1 VTVARTEQVAAGL
14 RAVRERIEQACAASG
29 RSPDELT
36 LVVVTKTYP
45 ASDVLSLAELGVRDP
60 GENRH
65 PEGARKAAACAEAGA
80 VDLRW
85 HFVGAVQSNKA
96 NAIARYASWVHS
108 VDRLRLV
115 RALDRGA
122 QQAERV
128 LDCLVQVSLD
138 PPEATE
144 GRSGAE
150 PDDVARLADAV
161 AGAQALRLRGVM
173 AVAPLG
179 ADPAPAFARLRRIAA
194 EVATTHPGADVISA
208 GMSGDL
214 EQAVEAGATHLRVGR
229 AILGERPSSG

>member
-1 VTVARTEQVAAGL
+1 MTDARTEQIAAGL
-14 RAVRERIEQACAASG
+14 RAVRERIDRACAAAG

-45 ASDVLSLAELGVRDP
+45 ASDVLALADLGVRDP

-65 PEGARKAAACAEAGA
+65 PEGAQKAAACAEAGA
-80 VDLRW
+80 ADLRW

-96 NAIARYASWVHS
+96 GAIARYASWVHS
-108 VDRLRLV
+108 VDRLKLV

-138 PPEATE
+138 PPDATE
-144 GRSGAE
+144 GRSGAD
-150 PDDVARLADAV
+150 PADVAALADAV
-161 AGAQALRLRGVM
+161 AGAEALRLRGVM

-179 ADPAPAFARLRRIAA
+179 ADPAPAFARLA
-194 EVATTHPGADVISA
+194 
-208 GMSGDL
+208 
-214 EQAVEAGATHLRVGR
+214 
-229 AILGERPSSG
+229 